1 MKKLII
7 LLLAIMSINSFAYIN
22 ITPTTFDK
30 RIDNEDGVSSFY
42 ISNSTK
48 DTLAYRIYIE
58 KTDSEYD
65 MSDYIEIY
73 PKSLKLKTGE
83 TKEIKMQINA
93 PKTLKKGEYISNL
106 VIKEVENP
114 ENRGKKFGAK
124 LKIYTELKI
133 EIAGYVGDIKQKFA
147 LKDIKK
153 TDGKLTGIIKNIGDR
168 RAKVD
173 LFLSNS
179 KNKSENDKYITSVRL
194 LSNQEKELNQQLD
207 SLNYK
212 FIKVVDVDGNTILVE
227 KLKE

>member
-1 MKKLII
+1 ML
-7 LLLAIMSINSFAYIN
+7 
-22 ITPTTFDK
+22 T
-30 RIDNEDGVSSFY
+30 
-42 ISNSTK
+42 
-48 DTLAYRIYIE
+48 
-58 KTDSEYD
+58 
-65 MSDYIEIY
+65 
-73 PKSLKLKTGE
+73 
-83 TKEIKMQINA
+83 
-93 PKTLKKGEYISNL
+93 
-106 VIKEVENP
+106 
-114 ENRGKKFGAK
+114 K